1 MIDWFEAFRFLCKC
15 GKSDDHERVGFCKYA
30 NVQVGVVFAK
40 GRCLPSV
47 GASAAPPFVFGSFKI
62 GVRRAGYTFQ
72 L

>member
-1 MIDWFEAFRFLCKC
+1 MIDWFKAFLFLCKHC
-15 GKSDDHERVGFCKYA
+15 QSDDHERVGFCKYA

-40 GRCLPSV
+40 GRCLPV